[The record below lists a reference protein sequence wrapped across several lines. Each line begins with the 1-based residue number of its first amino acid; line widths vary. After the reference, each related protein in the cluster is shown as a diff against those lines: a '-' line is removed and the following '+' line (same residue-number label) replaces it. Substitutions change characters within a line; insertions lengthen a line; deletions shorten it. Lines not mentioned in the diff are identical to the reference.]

1 MLFMRFCSGYKGI
14 SVVVLA
20 MLSANLV
27 LAQTNASPTGMEGK
41 PPATRTLRPNDQ
53 ISVSVYQE
61 PDLDVKQI
69 AIDEQGTVIL
79 PLLGSVKVGGL
90 TVEEATERVR
100 ALYDKDYLVNPAVSI
115 TLDQFARLRFTVLGQ
130 VQRPGSYDYPQNE
143 KLNLLECIA
152 IAQGYTRLGS
162 PSKIKVQRIVDGK
175 PKIFDLDAGAM
186 AKDKKNKPF
195 EILPDDLITVGE
207 RVF

>member
-1 MLFMRFCSGYKGI
+1 MF
-14 SVVVLA
+14 LA
-20 MLSANLV
+20 TLSANMV
-27 LAQTNASPTGMEGK
+27 QAQTNVSTADQQTNQ
-41 PPATRTLRPNDQ
+41 PATRTLRPNDQ

-69 AIDEQGTVIL
+69 AIDERGTVIL
-79 PLLGSVKVGGL
+79 PLLGSVEVGGL
-90 TVEEATERVR
+90 TVEEATKRVR
-100 ALYDKDYLVNPAVSI
+100 DLYNKDYLVDPQVSV

-175 PKIFDLDAGAM
+175 PKIFDLDAGEM